1 MYSIPNFENMMT
13 NLNKNLIIGVL
24 VIVVIVFGFLWYNQ
38 SQELAKVKSGGAS
51 TPIEQTKNDDEE
63 MDAAF
68 KQIDEDIRT
77 VDTWQKL
84 QCTPKT
90 RLDCDGT
97 SCTPSQP
104 IVYLILDRPNKT
116 FSRCD
121 TKGFDK
127 YDAIF
132 GSSGIYT
139 NIQPRNPSGMMIK
152 VLGNREYIE
161 MATIGLSTVFQ
172 NGSCSEIR

>member
-1 MYSIPNFENMMT
+1 MEK
-13 NLNKNLIIGVL
+13 LNKNLIIGVL
-24 VIVVIVFGFLWYNQ
+24 LIAAIVFGFMWYNQ
-38 SQELAKVKSGGAS
+38 NRELNQLKTSNNSPQEQG
-51 TPIEQTKNDDEE
+51 TTKNEDKEIN
-63 MDAAF
+63 AAF
-68 KQIDEDIRT
+68 EQINEDIKT
-77 VDTWQKL
+77 VDAWQKL

-97 SCTPSQP
+97 NCTQSQP
-104 IVYLILDRPNKT
+104 VVYLILDRQNKT

-121 TKGFDK
+121 TKGCDA

>member
-1 MYSIPNFENMMT
+1 MKL
-13 NLNKNLIIGVL
+13 LNKNLIIGAL
-24 VIVVIVFGFLWYNQ
+24 LIAAIVFGFLWY
-38 SQELAKVKSGGAS
+38 SQNRELTQLKTS
-51 TPIEQTKNDDEE
+51 TSSPQEQGTTKNEDEE
-63 MDAAF
+63 MNAAF
-68 KQIDEDIRT
+68 KQIDEDIKT
-77 VDTWQKL
+77 VDAWQKL

-97 SCTPSQP
+97 SCTKSQP
-104 IVYLILDRPNKT
+104 VVYLILDRSNKT

-121 TKGFDK
+121 TKGCDS

-172 NGSCSEIR
+172 SGSCSEIR